1 MSRMTSKN
9 YITTLELIDELTAAG
24 FQARIQ
30 NETYGTF
37 VNVYDGS
44 WGVGSVRVDEI
55 YSMRVT
61 TETAPDCRKYVLD
74 MLYRYASTPIDERNE
89 PLYKIGIKD
98 TTLYLLHINGR
109 EITATVNEKA
119 AKAYRKAKADDV
131 VDSLKERGV
140 TAFAKEVK
148 NVTD

>member
-1 MSRMTSKN
+1 MSKD

-24 FQARIQ
+24 FQAFLRSDSC
-30 NETYGTF
+30 GTF
-37 VNVYDGS
+37 VGVYDDGYHI
-44 WGVGSVRVDEI
+44 GGARVDKM
-55 YSMRVT
+55 YSMKVETYT
-61 TETAPDCRKYVLD
+61 TEAYRKYVLD
-74 MLYRYASTPIDERNE
+74 MLYRYASTPLDKRDE

-98 TTLYLLHINGR
+98 TTLYLIHINDR
-109 EITATVNEKA
+109 EMTVTENEKA

-131 VDSLKERGV
+131 IYSLKERGV

>member
-1 MSRMTSKN
+1 MSKD

-24 FQARIQ
+24 FQALIQ
-30 NETYGTF
+30 NEPHGVF
-37 VNVYDGS
+37 VNVYDDS
-44 WGVGSVRVDEI
+44 WGAGSVQVDNV
-55 YSMRVT
+55 YSMKVT
-61 TETAPDCRKYVLD
+61 TNTAPDYRRYVLD
-74 MLYRYASTPIDERNE
+74 MLYRYASTPLDKRDE

-98 TTLYLLHINGR
+98 TTLYLLHINDK

-119 AKAYRKAKADDV
+119 AKAYRKAKVDDII
-131 VDSLKERGV
+131 DSLKERGV

>member
-1 MSRMTSKN
+1 MTSKD
-9 YITTLELIDELTAAG
+9 YITTIELIDELTAAG

-30 NETYGTF
+30 NEAYGTF
-37 VNVYDGS
+37 VNVYDDS
-44 WGVGSVRVDEI
+44 WGVSSVRVDEI

-61 TETAPDCRKYVLD
+61 ADTTLDRRKYVLD

-98 TTLYLLHINGR
+98 TTLYLTHINDR
-109 EITATVNEKA
+109 EMTVTANEKT
-119 AKAYRKAKADDV
+119 AKAYRMAKVDDII
-131 VDSLKERGV
+131 DSLKERGV